1 MYTRLKIKKEQNT
14 CFKNPDKGR
23 WWKHFNLRMEG
34 LPLAS
39 DGAYDEDDAKFVP
52 YFIYTLSSVKRSLA
66 TLRLQ
71 CLKHRNRSVKL
82 CSIHRTNWE
91 VTSTLTLSVQLMLW
105 FCRMQTRL
113 KIKKKQNTCFKT
125 LQKGRWWEHSNL
137 RMEGLPLTS
146 DGAYD
151 KHDAKFV
158 SYFTSLSCLSL
169 ALP

>member
-1 MYTRLKIKKEQNT
+1 MFQEPRQRTLMETFQFKDGRSTTRKWWSLWRRRCQIRAIFYLH
-14 CFKNPDKGR
+14 FK
-23 WWKHFNLRMEG
+23 L
-34 LPLAS
+34 
-39 DGAYDEDDAKFVP
+39 
-52 YFIYTLSSVKRSLA
+52 KRSLA

-158 SYFTSLSCLSL
+158 SYFTSLSCPSL